1 MLHARKHG
9 HNILF
14 LSDSVIGVLRLM
26 VMNRLNRYDSHNLFD
41 LPITINKREI
51 ATRCAC
57 MWQEFNIERTIHKKL
72 SVISQMFI
80 RNICKISLVKSPCPN
95 QERKSKGRNKWFC
108 SRIWY
113 IIFKIFVCHY
123 STECK
128 IKLIHWGKQDWF
140 GISGEKPKT
149 AFRAFFTDMDMRN
162 WGSWFP
168 VNFHFLDLFLL
179 HVWE

>member
-1 MLHARKHG
+1 
-9 HNILF
+9 
-14 LSDSVIGVLRLM
+14 M

-80 RNICKISLVKSPCPN
+80 RNISKISLVKSPCPN

-113 IIFKIFVCHY
+113 VIFKIFVCHY

-149 AFRAFFTDMDMRN
+149 AFRAFFTDMDIPELRILVSSEFSL
-162 WGSWFP
+162 SWSFP
-168 VNFHFLDLFLL
+168 ASCFRVYFNLIMFATHI
-179 HVWE
+179 